1 MEKYI
6 FLHFRMFH
14 ARDPQELIN
23 WNLYT
28 SSFRMDSWFGS
39 ALSLILST
47 LVLVLIVALTQYS
60 IGTTPDNRAFTFM
73 SSFTFSVLSHVITGS
88 NYFFEKQLLK
98 SQNDN

>member
-1 MEKYI
+1 
-6 FLHFRMFH
+6 MFH

-73 SSFTFSVLSHVITGS
+73 SSFTFSALSHVITV
-88 NYFFEKQLLK
+88 YQLLFRKTIVKK
-98 SQNDN
+98 SK

>member
-1 MEKYI
+1 
-6 FLHFRMFH
+6 MFH
-14 ARDPQELIN
+14 ARDPQELVN

-47 LVLVLIVALTQYS
+47 LILVLVVALTQYS

-73 SSFTFSVLSHVITGS
+73 SSFTFSVLSHVITV
-88 NYFFEKQLLK
+88 YQLIFFEKQLLK
-98 SQNDN
+98 SQNDNYKINPNS